1 MPMTPEQQEAKITE
15 LEKKIA
21 ELEARPKAVAADESK
36 IAAAGATARQVEK
49 LREELEAVKKLV
61 PAPAP
66 APAAPKA
73 PEPTVYRGVLKE
85 RK

>member
-1 MPMTPEQQEAKITE
+1 MPMTPEQQEAKMAE

-36 IAAAGATARQVEK
+36 IAAAGATARQVENLK
-49 LREELEAVKKLV
+49 AELEALKKRV
-61 PAPAP
+61 PEAPPAPP
-66 APAAPKA
+66 APKA
-73 PEPTVYRGVLKE
+73 PELPSYRGVLKE